1 MSEMSRRS
9 TTNGGGT
16 AVRASYDGVVYR
28 VPPSNAVNANNP
40 YYQHYEE
47 VHKALAKKLNV
58 SKLTIAEMGGLEC
71 AKCHY

>member
-1 MSEMSRRS
+1 MGWCIECHRQM
-9 TTNGGGT
+9 
-16 AVRASYDGVVYR
+16 
-28 VPPSNAVNANNP
+28 PVNANNP

-58 SKLTIAEMGGLEC
+58 SKLTVAEMGGLEC